1 MFPSFLIT
9 LREVIEA
16 ALIVATIIGILTKLG
31 QRREIRTV
39 WFATSAATLVSVTLL
54 VFGSLTGFEVQ
65 ELYTAKEPYIEGT
78 LKIVSSIFITWAV
91 FFLHNYFGKYKTL
104 LLHKLRSSVEKQEQR
119 GLFTLVFTAVLREGF
134 EIALFLSTMYFSS
147 NPQQILGGF
156 FFGFA
161 GALLISFGLFTA
173 TIRMPVFYAFRLT
186 SLLLILF
193 AANMLAEGVGEFAS
207 IKILPSSMF
216 WGYTIFMAWWVFLR
230 RVSKA
235 PAQASHEDHSS
246 RYR

>member
-31 QRREIRTV
+31 QHKEIRTV
-39 WFATSAATLVSVTLL
+39 WLATLLATLASVTLL
-54 VFGSLTGFEVQ
+54 LVGSMFGLQVQ
-65 ELYTAKEPYIEGT
+65 ELYKQKEPFIEGA
-78 LKIVSSIFITWAV
+78 LMIVSAVFITWAV
-91 FFLHNYFGKYKTL
+91 FFLHTYFGTYKAHL
-104 LLHKLRSSVEKQEQR
+104 LSTLRSTIEER
-119 GLFTLVFTAVLREGF
+119 GFFALVFTAVFREGI
-134 EIALFLSTMYFSS
+134 EISLFLSTIYFSS

-161 GALLISFGLFTA
+161 GALLISFGLFSA
-173 TIRMPVFYAFRLT
+173 TIRMPIFYAFRVT

-193 AANMLAEGVGEFAS
+193 AANMLARGVGEFAS
-207 IKILPSSMF
+207 IKILPPSMY

-235 PAQASHEDHSS
+235 PAQEFHEGHSS
-246 RYR
+246 MYR